1 MRPYV
6 GAGWYIHH
14 LTDRV
19 VSLRKESEVYRR
31 LTGADG
37 YVTTAVQPEL
47 TRDECFEQAVKK
59 AQAMD
64 EQVSFMV
71 AQDIIPKASALQ
83 TYHMKANRLNQAFKT
98 PEHQSVIGR
107 KSA

>member
-19 VSLRKESEVYRR
+19 VSLRKDSQIYRD

-47 TRDECFEQAVKK
+47 TRDECLQQAIKK
-59 AQAMD
+59 ALAMD
-64 EQVSFMV
+64 EELSFRV
-71 AQDIIPKASALQ
+71 AKQLIPKASALQ
-83 TYHMKANRLNQAFKT
+83 TYHMKANRLNKAFKT

-107 KSA
+107 KAV